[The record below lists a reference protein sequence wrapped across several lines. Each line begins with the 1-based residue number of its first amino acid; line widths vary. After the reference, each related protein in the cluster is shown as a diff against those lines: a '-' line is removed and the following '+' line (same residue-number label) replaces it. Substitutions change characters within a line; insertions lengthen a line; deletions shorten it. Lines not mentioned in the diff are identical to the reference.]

1 MIHAPII
8 ISGPTGSGKSELAH
22 RVAEHFSGEVVNA
35 DSVQLYSEHEIGAA
49 MPSQSHQEQVRY
61 HLYGALSGSK
71 PCDVQGYVR
80 AAQDVLKDVQNRGV
94 TPVIVGGSTLY
105 LEGLLAG
112 ISQLPPSQPE
122 LRKELEG
129 EKTQSLYERLS
140 GLDPERA
147 AALHPHDRVRILRAL
162 EVCLLSGQTY
172 TELCAKDSRVQI
184 CQNAIVVIPV
194 WSRSDLYRRIEKR
207 AERMVSEGII
217 DEARYLFGCFGSEW
231 QCRTALGYKQIFER
245 LVSREAVEEHAH
257 KEIAYEIAQATRRY
271 AKRQMTYWRNAPGKF
286 HWNVCPDKS
295 KANNSEVELLAQDS
309 GKRGAAREDRR
320 GFYVWRWGL
329 EKLFDGLRE
338 RRNASERSCDVA
350 PNDSASCNTS
360 RRGAHEVWFLHA
372 GKLGL

>member
-22 RVAEHFSGEVVNA
+22 RIANHFSGEVINA

-49 MPSQSHQEQVRY
+49 MPSQSHQEKVRY
-61 HLYGALSGSK
+61 HLYGALPGSK

-80 AAQDVLKDVQNRGV
+80 AAQDVLNDVQNRGV

-112 ISQLPPSQPE
+112 ISQLPPAQPE
-122 LRKELEG
+122 LRRELES
-129 EKTQSLYERLS
+129 ERTQSLYERLS

-147 AALHPHDRVRILRAL
+147 SVLHPHDRVRIVRAL

-184 CQNAIVVIPV
+184 CHNAIVVIPV

-207 AERMVSEGII
+207 SERMVKEGII
-217 DEARYLFGCFGSEW
+217 DEARYLFGCFGAEW
-231 QCRTALGYKQIFER
+231 QCRTALGYKQVFER
-245 LVSREAVEEHAH
+245 LVSREAVEGHAQ

-271 AKRQMTYWRNAPGKF
+271 AKRQMTYWRNAPRKF
-286 HWNVCPDKS
+286 HWDVFPDKS
-295 KANNSEVELLAQDS
+295 IENDSAVELLAQDS
-309 GKRGAAREDRR
+309 GKRGNAKEGRR
-320 GFYVWRWGL
+320 GFHVWKWDL
-329 EKLFDGLRE
+329 EKLFVGLRE
-338 RRNASERSCDVA
+338 RRNAAQRSR
-350 PNDSASCNTS
+350 DSAPCDSVPLHTTE
-360 RRGAHEVWFLHA
+360 RAAHEVWFLHA